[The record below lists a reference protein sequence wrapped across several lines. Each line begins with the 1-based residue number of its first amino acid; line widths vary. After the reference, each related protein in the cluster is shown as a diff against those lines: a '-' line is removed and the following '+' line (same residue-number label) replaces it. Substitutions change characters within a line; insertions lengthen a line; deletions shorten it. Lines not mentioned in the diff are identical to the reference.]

1 MTLNCSAGNCIY
13 NNSGICYAGN
23 IEVHGTKATYLLL
36 KLHALLFISKDKG
49 NSLSNNTSNTFT
61 TSTDIHCKAKKCN
74 YNSNQTCTAPS
85 VQINY
90 NNASCDTFILQK

>member
-1 MTLNCSAGNCIY
+1 MTLNCSAGSCIY

-23 IEVHGTKATYLLL
+23 IEVHGTKATSTSETTCST
-36 KLHALLFISKDKG
+36 FISKDKG

-61 TSTDIHCKAKKCN
+61 TSTDIYCKAKKCN

-90 NNASCDTFILQK
+90 NNASCDTFILEK

>member
-13 NNSGICYAGN
+13 NSSGICYAGN
-23 IEVHGTKATYLLL
+23 IEVHGAKATTTSETTCST
-36 KLHALLFISKDKG
+36 FVSKDKW
-49 NSLSNNTSNTFT
+49 NSLSNNSSNTFT

-90 NNASCDTFILQK
+90 NNASCDTFILE

>member
-23 IEVHGTKATYLLL
+23 IEVHGTKATSTSETTCST
-36 KLHALLFISKDKG
+36 FISKDKG

-61 TSTDIHCKAKKCN
+61 TSTDIYCKAKKCN

-90 NNASCDTFILQK
+90 NNASCDTFILEK

>member
-23 IEVHGTKATYLLL
+23 IEVHGTKSTSTAETTCST
-36 KLHALLFISKDKG
+36 FISKDKG

-90 NNASCDTFILQK
+90 NNASCDTFILEK